1 MELDFN
7 YSSVASLTAAAGRG
21 GLTISALVL
30 KQQARQME
38 LPEESLYKQMR
49 QNYQVMAECIGP
61 GCSEELRS
69 TSGLTGG
76 SAYKMRR
83 VSEQGKSLTGSFLS
97 GALYRALA
105 VSELNAAMGRIVAA
119 PTAGSCGILPA
130 ALLTMQEE
138 KGISE
143 KECVM
148 SLFTASAVGMVI
160 ANNAS
165 LAGAQGG
172 CQAEC
177 GSAAAMAAAAI
188 VELAGGTPSMVEHAI
203 AIAIKNIL
211 GLVCDPVAGL
221 VEIPCIKRNASGV
234 AGAFVAAE
242 LALAGIKSAIP
253 ADEVI
258 WTMKKVGDAMSSTL
272 KETAEGGLAA
282 TPTGR
287 RLHDQVFG
295 TAREPGPGC
304 SGCSGCSS

>member
-1 MELDFN
+1 MEPEFN
-7 YSSVASLTAAAGRG
+7 YSSVASIVTAAEKS
-21 GLTISALVL
+21 GLPISAIVL
-30 KQQARQME
+30 RQQAEQME
-38 LPEESLYKQMR
+38 QTEESIYEHMR
-49 QNYQVMAECIGP
+49 KNYQVMAECIEP
-61 GCSEELRS
+61 GCNKDLKS

-76 SAYKMRR
+76 SAFKMRQI
-83 VSEQGKSLTGSFLS
+83 SESGKSLTGSFLS

-138 KGISE
+138 KRIPE
-143 KECVM
+143 RDCVM

-188 VELAGGTPSMVEHAI
+188 VELAGGTPEMAEHAI

-242 LALAGIKSAIP
+242 LALAGIESAIP

-287 RLHDQVFG
+287 RLHEHVFG
-295 TAREPGPGC
+295 TAREAH
-304 SGCSGCSS
+304 SGCSGCGGCSS

>member
-1 MELDFN
+1 MEPEFN
-7 YSSVASLTAAAGRG
+7 YSSVASIVTAAEKS
-21 GLTISALVL
+21 GLPISAIVL
-30 KQQARQME
+30 RQQAEQME
-38 LPEESLYKQMR
+38 QTEESIYEHMR
-49 QNYQVMAECIGP
+49 KNYQVMAECIEP
-61 GCSEELRS
+61 GCNKDLKS

-76 SAYKMRR
+76 SAFKMRQI
-83 VSEQGKSLTGSFLS
+83 SESGKSLTGSFLS

-138 KGISE
+138 KRIPE
-143 KECVM
+143 RDCVM

-188 VELAGGTPSMVEHAI
+188 VELAGGTPKMAEHAI

-242 LALAGIKSAIP
+242 LALAGIESAIP

-287 RLHDQVFG
+287 RLHEQVFG
-295 TAREPGPGC
+295 TVREPKGGC
-304 SGCSGCSS
+304 SGCGGCSS

>member
-1 MELDFN
+1 MEPEFN
-7 YSSVASLTAAAGRG
+7 YSSVASIVAAAEKS
-21 GLTISALVL
+21 GLPISAIVL
-30 KQQARQME
+30 RQQAEQME
-38 LPEESLYKQMR
+38 QTEESVYEHMR
-49 QNYQVMAECIGP
+49 KNYQVMTECIDP
-61 GCSEELRS
+61 GCNKDLKS

-83 VSEQGKSLTGSFLS
+83 ISENGKSLTASFLS

-130 ALLTMQEE
+130 ALLTMQAE
-138 KGISE
+138 KQIPE
-143 KECVM
+143 RDCVM

-188 VELAGGTPSMVEHAI
+188 VELAGGTPEMVEHAI

-242 LALAGIKSAIP
+242 LALAGIESAIP

-287 RLHDQVFG
+287 RLHEQVFG
-295 TAREPGPGC
+295 TVREPK
-304 SGCSGCSS
+304 SGCSGCGGCSS

>member
-1 MELDFN
+1 MEPEFN
-7 YSSVASLTAAAGRG
+7 YSSVASIVAAAEKS
-21 GLTISALVL
+21 GLPISAIVL
-30 KQQARQME
+30 KQQAEQME
-38 LPEESLYKQMR
+38 QTEESIYEHMR
-49 QNYQVMAECIGP
+49 NNYQVMAQCIEP
-61 GCSEELRS
+61 GCNKDLRS

-83 VSEQGKSLTGSFLS
+83 ISESGKSLTGSFLS

-138 KGISE
+138 KQIPE
-143 KECVM
+143 RDCVM

-188 VELAGGTPSMVEHAI
+188 VELAGGTPKMVEQAI

-242 LALAGIKSAIP
+242 LALAGIESAIP

-258 WTMKKVGDAMSSTL
+258 WTMKKVGDAMSSSL

-287 RLHDQVFG
+287 RLHEQVFG
-295 TAREPGPGC
+295 TVREAG
-304 SGCSGCSS
+304 SGCSGCGGCSS

>member
-1 MELDFN
+1 MEPEFN
-7 YSSVASLTAAAGRG
+7 YSSVASIVAAAEKS
-21 GLTISALVL
+21 GLPISAIVL
-30 KQQARQME
+30 RQQAEQME
-38 LPEESLYKQMR
+38 QTEESVYEHMR
-49 QNYQVMAECIGP
+49 KNYQDMTECIDP
-61 GCSEELRS
+61 GCNKDLKS

-83 VSEQGKSLTGSFLS
+83 ISENGKSLTGSFLS

-130 ALLTMQEE
+130 ALLTMQAE
-138 KGISE
+138 KQIPE
-143 KECVM
+143 RDCVM

-188 VELAGGTPSMVEHAI
+188 VELAGGTPKMAEHAI

-242 LALAGIKSAIP
+242 LALAGIESAIP

-287 RLHDQVFG
+287 RLHEQVFG
-295 TAREPGPGC
+295 TVREPKGGC
-304 SGCSGCSS
+304 SGCGGCSS